1 MLWFQVTNGI
11 FFSPSQWRIP
21 AQPELP
27 GRGAASLLPGV
38 SAGGQQAR
46 GSCSPGGCSRQVLLV
61 RCSVRVA
68 AGLPDRPLKVAEPEA
83 RCPAEAA
90 GRSWSVRFVSRA
102 LRSAGA
108 AWGQLSRCR
117 RWPPRLTRTRPLENL
132 HPGPSRCWA
141 PRRWGRGL
149 CGLPAA
155 GTPRRL
161 THTPGAQGS
170 ACSRCIS
177 LSQCHA
183 AGNGACPPHPEQG
196 LAFPAEGC
204 DPAHWLFP
212 GSPAEAR
219 SGGDWAAALGRRAGQ
234 WPGEGGEQTRREGRR
249 IFWSRCLAALR
260 VRAGAA
266 AR

>member
-1 MLWFQVTNGI
+1 MTNGI
-11 FFSPSQWRIP
+11 FFSPNQWRIP

-27 GRGAASLLPGV
+27 GRGAASLLPQV
-38 SAGGQQAR
+38 SAGGRRAR
-46 GSCSPGGCSRQVLLV
+46 GSCSPGERGSCSPGGRSRQVLLV
-61 RCSVRVA
+61 RRSVRVA
-68 AGLPDRPLKVAEPEA
+68 AGLPGRPLKVAEREA

-117 RWPPRLTRTRPLENL
+117 RWPPRLMRTRRLENL

-149 CGLPAA
+149 CGLQAHAHPR
-155 GTPRRL
+155 GTGLHVQPL
-161 THTPGAQGS
+161 YQ
-170 ACSRCIS
+170 S
-177 LSQCHA
+177 LA
-183 AGNGACPPHPEQG
+183 VPVPPET
-196 LAFPAEGC
+196 A
-204 DPAHWLFP
+204 PAHRTP
-212 GSPAEAR
+212 SRGSPFLRRVAIPLTGSSLGAR
-219 SGGDWAAALGRRAGQ
+219 QRHGVEGTGPPALGRRAGRP
-234 WPGEGGEQTRREGRR
+234 PGEGGEQTRREGRR
-249 IFWSRCLAALR
+249 IFWSWCLAALR